1 MTDAARDVVLTTRAT
16 LVRNL
21 DGMRFPPCLP
31 GRPDDDEARRTQE
44 RVEEAFLRA
53 NLRGEYARLPLDCL
67 KAWEISALAERGLVD
82 RRLAQ
87 RGVEGRAALV
97 RRDQRLCACVN
108 DGDHLRMHAVWPGLA
123 PEAAYR
129 AVSGLDA
136 ALGETLDYAFD
147 GEYGYLTAD
156 PAEAGTG
163 LRVRVRM
170 HLPALL
176 RGGQTPLARPLCEE
190 LRVGLSRVRDGDMV
204 ELTNVAGMGM
214 SEAEILET
222 VTTAAHRI
230 VARERQ
236 AREAMLLSDKE
247 SLEQALAEALREAA
261 TAQAL
266 RFEQFQ
272 TCWSTLRLSVV
283 AGILPHTLDAMDAL
297 YLSAQPG
304 HLDLRAGAFLEDDS
318 RQTALAELL
327 RETLDETDETY
338 KTLNL

>member
-1 MTDAARDVVLTTRAT
+1 M
-16 LVRNL
+16 
-21 DGMRFPPCLP
+21 
-31 GRPDDDEARRTQE
+31 
-44 RVEEAFLRA
+44 
-53 NLRGEYARLPLDCL
+53 
-67 KAWEISALAERGLVD
+67 
-82 RRLAQ
+82 
-87 RGVEGRAALV
+87 
-97 RRDQRLCACVN
+97 
-108 DGDHLRMHAVWPGLA
+108 
-123 PEAAYR
+123 
-129 AVSGLDA
+129 
-136 ALGETLDYAFD
+136 
-147 GEYGYLTAD
+147 
-156 PAEAGTG
+156 
-163 LRVRVRM
+163 
-170 HLPALL
+170 
-176 RGGQTPLARPLCEE
+176 
-190 LRVGLSRVRDGDMV
+190 GLSRVRDGDMV

-261 TAQAL
+261 TAQTL
-266 RFEQFQ
+266 RFEHFQ

-304 HLDLRAGAFLEDDS
+304 HLGLRAGAFLEDDS

-327 RETLDETDETY
+327 RATLDETDETY